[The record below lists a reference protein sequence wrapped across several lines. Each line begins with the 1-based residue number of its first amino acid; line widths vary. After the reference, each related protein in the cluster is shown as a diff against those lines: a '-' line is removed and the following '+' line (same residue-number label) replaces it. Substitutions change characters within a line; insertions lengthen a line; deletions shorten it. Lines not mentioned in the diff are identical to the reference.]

1 MKLQNLKIRERVED
15 VTSEII
21 TESMKAIQQGKKYD
35 SIVDSYQKRLSKQA
49 ESSKATE
56 KTVTEIKSLSKELF
70 DKFENTLNLNF
81 INKEEME
88 KIRNR
93 IMTSD
98 AYVENSFRK
107 VFF

>member
-1 MKLQNLKIRERVED
+1 MREQVED

-21 TESMKAIQQGKKYD
+21 TESMKAIQQGKEID
-35 SIVDSYQKRLSKQA
+35 SIVDSYQKRLSKHA
-49 ESSKATE
+49 KSSKNTE